1 MSTFSCFAAALHL
14 EDLAKVHI
22 KLSGPSETLAY
33 IGESKNLKRF
43 FYNQRQIPYRV
54 RNLNQNILTSIKFNY
69 FFAPTHQLFI
79 QIPKFRL
86 QQEMVINKVEMLMP
100 LSYLESLVAHC
111 VGTEGTL

>member
-1 MSTFSCFAAALHL
+1 MS
-14 EDLAKVHI
+14 
-22 KLSGPSETLAY
+22 
-33 IGESKNLKRF
+33 ESKIKRDSF
-43 FYNQRQIPYRV
+43 IIKSKYLRV

-69 FFAPTHQLFI
+69 FFAATHQLFI

-111 VGTEGTL
+111 AGTEGTL